1 MGAAV
6 SIGILEG
13 VDKSWPWP
21 WTDGNFAS
29 RAATHEQDKSTQ
41 RSSASSFHC
50 FPRQTPLRQLQQTA
64 GGLQTHAGPQAADYH
79 QIEHWIR
86 HLVNRQQVQRL
97 PMSDFTAE
105 KSLSSDIDTHRSP
118 EVWGSSTW
126 HVKINKQSSKSQAL
140 TCFPPFALPDF
151 TVFGPIHVPP

>member
-21 WTDGNFAS
+21 WPDGNFAS
-29 RAATHEQDKSTQ
+29 SHPRAEHPMVLGLVFPLLSPADSTSPTAADCRRSADTCWSSSRRLPSDRALDKTSCKQTTG
-41 RSSASSFHC
+41 AETPNVSFHC
-50 FPRQTPLRQLQQTA
+50 
-64 GGLQTHAGPQAADYH
+64 
-79 QIEHWIR
+79 
-86 HLVNRQQVQRL
+86 
-97 PMSDFTAE
+97 S

-140 TCFPPFALPDF
+140 TCFSPFALPDF
-151 TVFGPIHVPP
+151 TVSGPIHVPP